1 MKNSKVFIGGV
12 LLLTSITTNSFA
24 EYNTQGT
31 NTMENFTQRPHKCPK
46 PVVEAKV
53 SYNPASTVLNVSF
66 PGNWQG
72 GKVEIYRNGTRVV
85 GVKAQA
91 GASLCYTLRNYGK
104 GEFTI
109 IVSQGNMVVYRG
121 SYNVK

>member
-1 MKNSKVFIGGV
+1 MAIAILTGKTNVCVSSQLLDDDPTNDKV
-12 LLLTSITTNSFA
+12 L
-24 EYNTQGT
+24 YQP
-31 NTMENFTQRPHKCPK
+31 PHKCPK
-46 PVVEAKV
+46 PNHTPRV